1 MTIDFVRHSRKA
13 YLCSA
18 ILLVAGAISLAIFGL
33 NLGIDFTGGTVFHLN
48 LQQEFTLQ
56 EVKEVLT
63 PFGLQGMPIQT
74 VQGRNLQGEI
84 VDTGV
89 AIKSPYLEEGRREEV
104 MSAFRQHWPGL
115 SSKDLRVESV
125 GALIGSELT
134 RQSLISLA
142 AAIVA
147 MIAYITFRFEF
158 KFAISAIAGLLHDIA
173 VIVAI
178 FSILRLE
185 VNVPF
190 IAAILTV
197 FGYSINDSIV
207 VIDRIRLNIRHKPR
221 AEYPAVVNQ
230 SINQSLVRCL
240 NTSFTTLLVLVA
252 LMFGFTYYIGNVDL
266 IGFVIAMI
274 IGVVVGTYSSL
285 FIVSPLWLDLKQ
297 REFKRSRVSGG
308 TAN

>member
-1 MTIDFVRHSRKA
+1 MTIDFVRYSRKA

-33 NLGIDFTGGTVFHLN
+33 NLGIDFTGGTVFNLN
-48 LQQEFTLQ
+48 LQQEFTLA
-56 EVKEVLT
+56 EVKEVLA
-63 PFGLQGMPIQT
+63 PFGMQGLPVQT

-89 AIKSPYLEEGRREEV
+89 AIKSPYLEEGCRDQV
-104 MSAFRQHWPGL
+104 MAAFRRRWPGL

-125 GALIGSELT
+125 GALIGGELT
-134 RQSLISLA
+134 RQSLLSLA

-147 MIAYITFRFEF
+147 MIVYITLRFEF
-158 KFAISAIAGLLHDIA
+158 KFAVSAIVGLLHDIA

-178 FSILRLE
+178 FSLFRLE

-221 AEYPAVVNQ
+221 AEYPAVVNR
-230 SINQSLVRCL
+230 SIGQSLVRCL
-240 NTSFTTLLVLVA
+240 NTSLTTFLVLSA
-252 LMFGFTYYIGNVDL
+252 LLFGFIYYIGNVDL

-274 IGVVVGTYSSL
+274 IGVAVGTYSSL
-285 FIVSPLWLDLKQ
+285 LIVSPLWLDLKQ
-297 REFKRSRVSGG
+297 REFKRSRVGG
-308 TAN
+308 

>member
-13 YLCSA
+13 YLASA
-18 ILLVAGAISLAIFGL
+18 LLLIAGLISLAVSGL
-33 NLGIDFTGGTVFHLN
+33 NLGIDFTGGTVFNLN
-48 LQQEFTLQ
+48 PQQEFTLD
-56 EVKEVLT
+56 EVKEVLA
-63 PFGLQGMPIQT
+63 PFGMQNLPLQTI
-74 VQGRNLQGEI
+74 QGRDRQGEI
-84 VDTGV
+84 VGV
-89 AIKSPYLEEGRREEV
+89 AIKSPYLEEGLRDEI
-104 MSAFRQHWPGL
+104 MSAFRQRWPGL
-115 SSKDLRVESV
+115 SSEDLRVESV

-134 RQSLISLA
+134 RQSLLSLA
-142 AAIVA
+142 VAIFA

-158 KFAISAIAGLLHDIA
+158 KFAISAIVGLLHDIA
-173 VIVAI
+173 IIVAI
-178 FSILRLE
+178 FSLLRLE

-221 AEYPAVVNQ
+221 DEYPAVVNR

-240 NTSFTTLLVLVA
+240 NTSFTTFLVLAA
-252 LMFGFTYYIGNVDL
+252 LMFGFTFYIGNLDL

-285 FIVSPLWLDLKQ
+285 FIVSPLWLDLKK
-297 REFKRSRVSGG
+297 REFKGSRTGG
-308 TAN
+308 